1 MKKGILIL
9 MVLFATSTYSQ
20 NFGFHFGTN
29 LSTQTNKDKLRNN
42 SKENDFQNVFGI
54 NIRFDYKNKISNNL
68 YFTTGLNFIQ
78 NGFKQNT
85 KNLNIANSAKLNYF
99 KCSNNFING

>member
-54 NIRFDYKNKISNNL
+54 NNLKELQDLITKIKYQIIYTL
-68 YFTTGLNFIQ
+68 Q
-78 NGFKQNT
+78 RD
-85 KNLNIANSAKLNYF
+85 
-99 KCSNNFING
+99 